1 MASLRSAGLVPAFVL
16 VLAVAACSG
25 KDRSAAGSGGSP
37 REGGTAVVAINT
49 DLDYPNSLLTG
60 DKWTQEVN
68 RFLLYLPLIEYGP
81 RMEYE
86 PALATSWEML
96 ADTGVV
102 FHLRHDVRWTDGQ
115 PTTAQDVVFTFQRA
129 LDPKTGFPNAEWF
142 TWYNGVDA
150 PDPYT
155 VRFHFKPQD
164 DPLAGLP
171 LLPIMPRHLL
181 DTIPPEQMR
190 QASAFNQH
198 PVGNGPFRFVEH
210 RQNDRW
216 VFEANP
222 SFPAALGRPH
232 LSRIVLRII
241 PEPTAQI
248 TALLTGEADMITG
261 AGAAG
266 YKQLAERT
274 DVRRIQRQTRQISLI
289 AWNGRR
295 PALRDPR
302 VRLALTLAID
312 RRTILDAL
320 RGGVGQ
326 LAIGPITPSHW
337 AFARDIQPVP
347 YAPDSARKLLAE
359 AGYVDRNG
367 DGVLEDRA
375 GRPLSLVLKIPPTSF
390 NRNMAEMLQAQLGR
404 VGVKVRADVEDVGLW
419 RSDLESPKRPF
430 DGAPLTFEADPRLLF
445 REQFHSGA
453 LDKPM
458 QWAGYHNPA
467 VDSIIDTAPLTSD
480 RAKAMALWHRFQLI
494 LAQEQPWTFMYYFP
508 DLVEVRNTLQG
519 TDMDVRGTF
528 VDVTRW
534 WRTTGDQVARN

>member
-1 MASLRSAGLVPAFVL
+1 MASLRSAGLLPAFVL
-16 VLAVAACSG
+16 VLALAACAS

-37 REGGTAVVAINT
+37 REGGTAVVAINA
-49 DLDYPNSLLTG
+49 DLDYTNSLVTG
-60 DKWTQEVN
+60 DKWAQEVN
-68 RFLLYLPLIEYGP
+68 RFLLFLPLVQYGP
-81 RMEYE
+81 KLEYQ
-86 PALATSWEML
+86 PALATSWEMIG
-96 ADTGVV
+96 DTGAV
-102 FHLRHDVRWTDGQ
+102 FHLRRDVRWNDGQ

-129 LDPKTGFPNAEWF
+129 MDPKTAFPNAEWF
-142 TWYNGVDA
+142 TWFTGVDA
-150 PDPYT
+150 PDAYT

-181 DTIPPEQMR
+181 DSIPPEQLR

-198 PVGNGPFRFVEH
+198 PIGNGPFRFVEH

-216 VFEANP
+216 VFDANP
-222 SFPAALGRPH
+222 DFPAALGRPH
-232 LSRIVLRII
+232 LSRLVLRII
-241 PEPTAQI
+241 PEPTSQL
-248 TALLTGEADMITG
+248 TALVTGEADMITT
-261 AGAAG
+261 AGAAVW
-266 YKQLAERT
+266 KQLAQRP

-320 RGGVGQ
+320 RGGLGQ
-326 LAIGPITPSHW
+326 LAIGPIAPSHW

-347 YAPDSARKLLAE
+347 YAPDSARKLLAD
-359 AGYVDRNG
+359 AGYLDRNH
-367 DGVLEDRA
+367 DGIVEDRA
-375 GRPLSLVLKIPPTSF
+375 GRPLAVTLVIPPNSF

-404 VGVKVRADVEDVGLW
+404 VGVKVEVKAEDPGIWRA
-419 RSDLESPKRPF
+419 DLESPKRPF
-430 DGAPLTFEADPRLLF
+430 DGAPLTFETDPRLLF

-453 LDKPM
+453 VDKPM

-480 RAKAMALWHRFQLI
+480 RQKAAALWHRFQAI
-494 LAQEQPWTFMYYFP
+494 LAQEQPWTFMYYVP
-508 DLVEVRNTLQG
+508 DLIEVRNTLQG

-528 VDVTRW
+528 VNVTRW
-534 WRTTGDQVARN
+534 WRAPDARVARN